1 MTERVAVLTIRTMTR
16 DIAEALQAQNPEA
29 QIKAYDL
36 EGIRRDR
43 RREMIK
49 GRGRYTGA
57 AADTVDEAVRREMR
71 KIASRYPWTL
81 PYRWAVER
89 AIRQMIMVTYAVMEP
104 FLADCDVVVLW
115 NGLRGPRFAAASI
128 ARARGL
134 KTVFFERGFLPN
146 TVQVDPEGVNYG
158 SRSAHPSPEDLR
170 CLELT
175 PERKAWLESLAFEQR
190 PLGNM
195 KRPVA
200 RTVTGLAEIDLPDRF
215 LLFLAQVHDDTQID
229 FYSPH
234 FANMEEAIRKVY
246 EEVAAHNAA
255 TGDTLRLV
263 VKEHPQDFKR
273 AHYDAL
279 RRELGDCLFL
289 QHVDN
294 EALLDRSEAVV
305 TINSSMGLQ
314 AIARDRPVATLGE
327 SVYSVPGAVFR
338 APEDGPLRELI
349 PNLLSRGGLSRETQ
363 SKLLVYLH
371 ENCLVDLPT
380 YNATKAQYADVA
392 NRIWSTIHAQGTE
405 TRAAVQ
411 P

>member
-1 MTERVAVLTIRTMTR
+1 MAERVAVLTIRTMTR
-16 DIAEALQAQNPEA
+16 DIADALQEQNPDAE
-29 QIKAYDL
+29 IKPYDL

-43 RREMIK
+43 RREIAK
-49 GRGRYTGA
+49 GRHRYDGI

-71 KIASRYPWTL
+71 KIASRYPWTA
-81 PYRWAVER
+81 PYRWVVER
-89 AIRQMIMVTYAVMEP
+89 TVRQMIVMTYAVMEP
-104 FLADCDVVVLW
+104 FLADCDAVVLW
-115 NGLRGPRFAAASI
+115 NGLRGPRYAAASI

-134 KTVFFERGFLPN
+134 KTAFFERGFLPN
-146 TVQVDPEGVNYG
+146 TVQVDAEGVNYG

-175 PERKAWLESLAFEQR
+175 PERNAWLESLAFEQR

-200 RTVTGLAEIDLPDRF
+200 RTVTGLAEIDLPERF

-234 FANMEEAIRKVY
+234 FPTMEAAIRTVDAEMK
-246 EEVAAHNAA
+246 AHNAA

-279 RRELGDCLFL
+279 RRELGDALFL

-294 EALLDRSEAVV
+294 EALLDRSAAVV

-314 AIARDRPVATLGE
+314 AIARERPVATLGE
-327 SVYSVPGAVFR
+327 SVYSVPGVVHR
-338 APEDGPLRELI
+338 APEDGPLREIL
-349 PNLLSRGGLSRETQ
+349 PKLTSGEGLSRETQ
-363 SKLLVYLH
+363 SKLLVYLR
-371 ENCLVDLPT
+371 ENCLVDLPN
-380 YNATKAQYADVA
+380 YNATKAQYANVA
-392 NRIWSTIHAQGTE
+392 ERIWRTINAQ
-405 TRAAVQ
+405 
-411 P
+411 